1 MKKIFSTL
9 SLAALILLVMSCRE
23 EELGPT
29 IFPVIQEELDV
40 NSPTYQLDKF
50 VYDNYLTNYNMR
62 FDYKMKDTE
71 VNMDYNLVPTS
82 YAKSVDMAVL
92 TKYLWYDVYN
102 KVVENSTD
110 EAKDKFFMKRY
121 GPKMIV
127 LVGSP
132 AINATTGTEER
143 GLAEGGVKIT
153 LYAMNEMDINDL
165 ESLNDLYFR
174 VMHHEFSHILN
185 QSKLFT
191 LDFEKI
197 SQGLYDPL
205 DWQTKDDREVRSKG
219 FITAYGSSNYSEDF
233 VEFAANYIVSTDN
246 VWEQYL
252 EDATYG
258 YERVENITPY
268 EVRMDMQNNILL
280 AKLDSVMDM
289 TGEQVSSYTVLRY
302 SVQRDESGNIVLV
315 DGKPVFEDNDGVDG
329 KAILEKKLSIC
340 KDYYKENFGITL
352 DAIRDE
358 VLDRMYVKDSNGD
371 FVLDNAE
378 YVNKLTFNDN
388 FVMDS
393 LRNQVYGINK

>member
-1 MKKIFSTL
+1 MKKIFLIYFFSAFIL
-9 SLAALILLVMSCRE
+9 SLSSCRD

-29 IFPVIQEELDV
+29 IFPVIEDVLDKDA
-40 NSPTYQLDKF
+40 PTYQLDKF
-50 VYDNYLTNYNMR
+50 VYDNYLENYNMR

-102 KVVENSTD
+102 KVVENSTLD
-110 EAKDKFFMKRY
+110 SKDKFFMKRY

-153 LYAMNEMDINDL
+153 LYAVNEMDINDL
-165 ESLNDLYFR
+165 SSLNDLYFR
-174 VMHHEFSHILN
+174 VMHHEFGHILN

-205 DWQTKDDREVRSKG
+205 DWQNKDDREVRSKG

-233 VEFAANYIVSTDN
+233 VEFVANYVVSTDK
-246 VWEQYL
+246 VWEQYVK
-252 EDATYG
+252 DATYG
-258 YERVENITPY
+258 YERAENISPY
-268 EVRMDMQNNILL
+268 EMRMDMKNNILL
-280 AKLDSVMDM
+280 ARLDSVMDVA
-289 TGEQVSSYTVLRY
+289 GQQVSSYTVLRY
-302 SVQRDESGNIVLV
+302 SVQRDEDGNIVLV

-329 KAILEKKLSIC
+329 KAVIEEKLSIC
-340 KDYYKENFGITL
+340 KNYYEENFGISL
-352 DAIRDE
+352 DDVRNE
-358 VLDRMYVKDSNGD
+358 VLSRMYVKGPDGD
-371 FVLDNAE
+371 FVLDNSE
-378 YVNKLTFNDN
+378 YINKLTYNNN

-393 LRNQVYGINK
+393 LRNQVYNIE

>member
-29 IFPVIQEELDV
+29 IFPVIEEELDV

-50 VYDNYLTNYNMR
+50 VYDNYLNNYNMR

-132 AINATTGTEER
+132 AINPTTETEER

-205 DWQTKDDREVRSKG
+205 EWQKKDDREVRSKG

-233 VEFAANYIVSTDN
+233 VEFVANYIVSTDN

-268 EVRMDMQNNILL
+268 EVRMDIQNNILL

-289 TGEQVSSYTVLRY
+289 TGQQVSSYTVLRY

-371 FVLDNAE
+371 FFIDNAE
-378 YVNKLTFNDN
+378 YVNKLTFNNN